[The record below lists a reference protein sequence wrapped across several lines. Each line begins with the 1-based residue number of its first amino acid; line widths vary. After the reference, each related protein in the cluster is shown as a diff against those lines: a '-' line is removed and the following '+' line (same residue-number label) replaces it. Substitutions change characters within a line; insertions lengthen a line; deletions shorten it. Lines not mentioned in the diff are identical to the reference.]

1 MSGVVL
7 DYKALLFFMTRI
19 FFFLLILVG
28 WSDPSLAQGNT
39 SFGNFKIDEQ
49 ELIYQKIFLND
60 SASSEKLGAYYKTLP
75 FLSNVV
81 VSGDGV
87 TFDVNELVVDYKKF
101 QFTQVATPSII
112 QTGKYSGK
120 ATVGV
125 KDGRYRVTLRE
136 IVMTGDIGY
145 RKITAKEPLTS
156 FACKN
161 NGTIMAQDWCRPN
174 MLGLL
179 DQALTDKL
187 QFVELQK
194 KKADDKDW

>member
-1 MSGVVL
+1 
-7 DYKALLFFMTRI
+7 MTRI
-19 FFFLLILVG
+19 FITLFALCSITLA
-28 WSDPSLAQGNT
+28 LAQGNT
-39 SFGNFKIDEQ
+39 SFGNFKIDDQ

-60 SASSEKLGAYYKTLP
+60 SASAVKLGEYYKTLP
-75 FLSNVV
+75 YLSNVT
-81 VSGDGV
+81 VSGDEV
-87 TFDVNELVVDYKKF
+87 TFDMNDLVVDYKKF

-125 KDGRYRVTLRE
+125 KDGRYRVTVRE

-145 RKITAKEPLTS
+145 KKITAKEPLTS

-179 DQALTDKL
+179 DQSFTDKL
-187 QFVELQK
+187 QFVEAKK

>member
-1 MSGVVL
+1 M
-7 DYKALLFFMTRI
+7 KRTIFPLLM
-19 FFFLLILVG
+19 LICSAQIL
-28 WSDPSLAQGNT
+28 WAQGNT
-39 SFGNFKIDEQ
+39 TFGNFKIDAQ

-60 SASSEKLGAYYKTLP
+60 SITAAKLGEYYKTLP
-75 FLSNVV
+75 YLSNVNV
-81 VSGDGV
+81 AGDEV

-112 QTGKYSGK
+112 QTGKYSGH

-125 KDGRYRVTLRE
+125 KDGRYRVTVRGL
-136 IVMTGDIGY
+136 VLTGDIGY
-145 RKITAKEPLTS
+145 KKITAKEPLTS

-179 DQALTDKL
+179 DQSFTDKL
-187 QFVELQK
+187 QFVELK
-194 KKADDKDW
+194 KKKSDDKDW

>member
-1 MSGVVL
+1 MTRLFFFVILAYSSH
-7 DYKALLFFMTRI
+7 ALL
-19 FFFLLILVG
+19 
-28 WSDPSLAQGNT
+28 AQNNT

-49 ELIYQKIFLND
+49 ELLYQKVFLND
-60 SASSEKLGAYYKTLP
+60 SASAEKLGAYYKTLP
-75 FLSNVV
+75 YLSNVSV
-81 VSGDGV
+81 NADEV

-120 ATVGV
+120 ATVGI

-145 RKITAKEPLTS
+145 KKINAKEPLTS

-179 DQALTDKL
+179 DQAFTDKL
-187 QFVELQK
+187 QFVELKK

>member
-1 MSGVVL
+1 MS
-7 DYKALLFFMTRI
+7 AHSIRRS
-19 FFFLLILVG
+19 LILLVLLVVG
-28 WSDPSLAQGNT
+28 YASHGQGNT
-39 SFGNFKIDEQ
+39 AFGNFKIDEQ

-60 SASSEKLGAYYKTLP
+60 SASVVKLAEYYKTLP
-75 FLSNVV
+75 YLSNVQA
-81 VSGDGV
+81 SADEV
-87 TFDVNELVVDYKKF
+87 TFDVNELIVDYKKF

-120 ATVGV
+120 AAVGV
-125 KDGRYRVTLRE
+125 KDGRYRVTVRSL
-136 IVMTGDIGY
+136 VLTGDIGY
-145 RKITAKEPLTS
+145 KKITAKEPLTS

-179 DQALTDKL
+179 DQAFTDKL
-187 QFVELQK
+187 QFVETKK